1 MEKGTIFT
9 GNWNGR
15 SLTLS
20 SRTGKYDPHYRLTVK
35 YVKAGA
41 KAGEHEE
48 LELDAPFM
56 TWFTEDG
63 FFVAK
68 PFQQWLASGVPII
81 GEADPKNVLEDVP
94 GAVKSQ
100 TVGPEGVAGVLN
112 GLKQQ
117 AQKAQEKA
125 GKRRS

>member
-20 SRTGKYDPHYRLTVK
+20 SRTAKYDPTYKLTVK
-35 YVKAGA
+35 YAKPGA
-41 KAGEHEE
+41 KNGEQEE
-48 LELDAPFM
+48 VDLEAPFM

-68 PFQQWLASGVPII
+68 PFQQWLASGVSII
-81 GEADPKNVLEDVP
+81 GEADPKNVLEHVP
-94 GAVKSQ
+94 ANVESQ
-100 TVGPEGVAGVLN
+100 TVGPDGVAGVLD
-112 GLKQQ
+112 GLKQR
-117 AQKAQEKA
+117 AQKAQDKA